1 MAYAALLQPEE
12 TAASEHLAEI
22 VQLTQDCA
30 DLADELVGDAALLE
44 KRMLSEPDPM
54 ADDPLSDE

>member
-1 MAYAALLQPEE
+1 MLQPEE

-54 ADDPLSDE
+54 ADVPLSDE